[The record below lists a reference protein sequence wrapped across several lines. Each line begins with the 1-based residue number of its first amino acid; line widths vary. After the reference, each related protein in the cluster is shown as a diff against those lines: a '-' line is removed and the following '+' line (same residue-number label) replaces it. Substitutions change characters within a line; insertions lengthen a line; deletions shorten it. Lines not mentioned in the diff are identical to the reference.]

1 MRENR
6 LTAKLLRRIAAAR
19 ASGVPLKELA
29 REYGLPYRE
38 LSRELGKI
46 TKREQGD

>member
-1 MRENR
+1 MSANR
-6 LTAKLLRRIAAAR
+6 LKPPLLKRIAAAR